1 MFIILIGITG
11 VMPYETIVL
20 AVGTLPEYLQS
31 GGDATQTLGRFMS
44 GALNFLTSFL
54 WGIWALF
61 AVLFAKD
68 LMVGKDA
75 EDIKGPSVQ
84 IGRSGI
90 GTTDD
95 NDITGIVCRFRR
107 LKGRQMAAYNG
118 RLLPRYLFGIPL
130 PAVTLAA
137 TAFLLVVVLLLPV
150 RM

>member
-1 MFIILIGITG
+1 MFIILIGIIG

-75 EDIKGPSVQ
+75 EDIKGRAFKLGAAALVLLM
-84 IGRSGI
+84 I
-90 GTTDD
+90 TT
-95 NDITGIVCRFRR
+95 
-107 LKGRQMAAYNG
+107 
-118 RLLPRYLFGIPL
+118 L
-130 PAVTLAA
+130 PALFAGFVG
-137 TAFLLVVVLLLPV
+137 
-150 RM
+150 